1 MLGSL
6 FKNILTSILL
16 LMSLSLYAQPSH
28 NVDLERVI
36 TEPYVNTICPND
48 SAHRARKGIIIIGDS
63 GSVRACSPF
72 AYNKTSLVRYAN
84 TVNTY
89 RDTFGTDIRVFC
101 MPIPTSA
108 AFYLP
113 DTSLEWSGDER
124 KAINTMFAALNDSIQ
139 PVNIFTTL
147 SQHVSEAI
155 YSRTDHHWAP
165 LGAYYAAKHFAHVAG
180 VPFTTLD
187 QYDTLSMPGYVGTM
201 FMYSRDSM
209 VIKSPE
215 DFVYYM
221 PRNAEYTTLYT
232 NYKLD
237 KKRKRVISKGQEHE
251 GDFFL
256 QNFVNP
262 EKPGASYCVFGGGDS
277 KLIKIRTNVGNG
289 RRLIILKD
297 SFGNALTAYLLS
309 SFEEIHVVDCRYF
322 TLNIVKYIND
332 NGITD
337 ILFANNLTHAQ
348 NENTTNMYLQYL
360 IQKDM

>member
-16 LMSLSLYAQPSH
+16 LISLSLYAQPSH
-28 NVDLERVI
+28 NVDLERFI
-36 TEPYVNTICPND
+36 TEPYVNTVCPND

-165 LGAYYAAKHFAHVAG
+165 LGAYYAAQKFAAVAG
-180 VPFTTLD
+180 VPFRDLTHYEQHVVHD
-187 QYDTLSMPGYVGTM
+187 YVGS
-201 FMYSRDSM
+201 MYGFSKDIS
-209 VIKSPE
+209 IKNAPE
-215 DFVYYM
+215 DFVYYI
-221 PRNAEYTTLYT
+221 PKEVDYTTTYT
-232 NYKLD
+232 IYDVNKDYQVTGEHKPIQGKFFMHYKD
-237 KKRKRVISKGQEHE
+237 GS
-251 GDFFL
+251 
-256 QNFVNP
+256 
-262 EKPGASYCVFGGGDS
+262 GAAYSTFMGGDS
-277 KLIKIRTNVGNG
+277 KITCVRTSTNNH
-289 RRLIILKD
+289 RRVLILKD
-297 SFGNALTAYLLS
+297 NFGNALPGYMFY
-309 SFEEIHVVDCRYF
+309 SFEEVHVVDFRYF
-322 TLNIVKYIND
+322 RKNITAYIRD
-332 NGITD
+332 NHITD
-337 ILFANNLTHAQ
+337 VLFANNVFMTCSANTAKNYRRFLTQ
-348 NENTTNMYLQYL
+348 
-360 IQKDM
+360 